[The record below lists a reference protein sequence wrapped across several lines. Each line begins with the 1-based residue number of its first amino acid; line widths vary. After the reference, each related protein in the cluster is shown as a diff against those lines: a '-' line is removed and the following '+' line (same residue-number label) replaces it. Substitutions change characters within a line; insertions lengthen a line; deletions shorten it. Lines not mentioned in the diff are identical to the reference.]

1 MEGWFFQ
8 FWQKTDKSQYFPQ
21 LLFSKT
27 THFLPKSQKREL
39 LLINLKSFRY
49 CLQSIPKLS
58 KTLWKPLEEKVLKRI
73 VHKITCVKTR
83 AKNVFDN
90 KSISLSDKMTN
101 DKMGVYSEI
110 FYAFWKSKTTQH
122 PLEGVLLCVF
132 LSCKSHQSSHVWA
145 NQQKMTTYGVQMM
158 CQVNDQKG
166 DFRCRPVAEV
176 YAGKNEKMW

>member
-1 MEGWFFQ
+1 M
-8 FWQKTDKSQYFPQ
+8 
-21 LLFSKT
+21 SK
-27 THFLPKSQKREL
+27 QG
-39 LLINLKSFRY
+39 
-49 CLQSIPKLS
+49 Q
-58 KTLWKPLEEKVLKRI
+58 
-73 VHKITCVKTR
+73 
-83 AKNVFDN
+83 KNVFDN

-176 YAGKNEKMW
+176 YAGKNEKM